1 MMAFG
6 HSVELQSGMLLA
18 STGHGFVPEP
28 AQHAVRAVHSM
39 QSMLSAG
46 RIRRMACSTR

>member
-18 STGHGFVPEP
+18 STGHGSC
-28 AQHAVRAVHSM
+28 QNQRSMQCGAVHSM